1 MTTETKIKAKSPM
14 HQSMWDIDEKVEA
27 AINVIFDLDADK
39 LPSKDVFIP
48 YLNTLDQYD
57 DFSSFEFY
65 TQSFAIRKVYLD
77 RAFVL
82 YTDEL
87 MDSIR
92 DFCNSRNLNVVHDLC
107 CGTGLMSH
115 WMKKYGIP
123 LKKAVDNKS
132 WTYYKM
138 RDKFLPIVHKEHA
151 ASFVRRNRSADMFI
165 LSWPYMDPLAKM
177 IWKHMRPGQLL
188 FYIGEDWGGCTADDR
203 FFSSVEGREILNDE
217 HFNKISDSFLQF
229 KGLHDRPR
237 LFKK

>member
-1 MTTETKIKAKSPM
+1 MMTETKIKSKA
-14 HQSMWDIDEKVEA
+14 HIQNILDVDEKVGD
-27 AINVIFDLDADK
+27 AIKLIFDSNADK
-39 LPSKDVFIP
+39 LPSRDVFKP
-48 YLNTLDQYD
+48 YLNTLDHNDIFY
-57 DFSSFEFY
+57 SFEFY
-65 TQSFAIRKVYLD
+65 TQSFAIRQLYLD
-77 RAFVL
+77 MAFVL

-87 MDSIR
+87 MTAIR
-92 DFCNSRNLNVVHDLC
+92 DFCNSSGLNVVHELC

-115 WMKKYGIP
+115 WMKKYGVP

-132 WTYYKM
+132 WSYYKAN
-138 RDKFLPIVHKEHA
+138 DKFLPIVHKEHA
-151 ASFVRRNRSADMFI
+151 ATFVRRNRAADMFI
-165 LSWPYMDPLAKM
+165 LSWPMYNNPLAKM

-203 FFSSVEGREILNDE
+203 FFSSVQGREILDDE